1 MEVYSPAKSEPVTP
15 FLSRKYIDLT
25 ISAEIF
31 PQNHAFPS
39 LFIYLFGIVRRDDR
53 RDGMI
58 RSLVVFVLCRIT
70 TQPAVIHVRVFVRY
84 YDDDYAVATG
94 LLILRTA
101 TVDAKYQ
108 EEKP

>member
-1 MEVYSPAKSEPVTP
+1 
-15 FLSRKYIDLT
+15 
-25 ISAEIF
+25 
-31 PQNHAFPS
+31 
-39 LFIYLFGIVRRDDR
+39 
-53 RDGMI
+53 MI

-84 YDDDYAVATG
+84 YADDYEVATG

-101 TVDAKYQ
+101 TVDAKYE